1 MPPWLGSP
9 SNMTILEAVVAKLS
23 LPHYLN
29 MLTKG
34 LSFKVLTFH
43 QMVIPATSWAKTD
56 LRI

>member
-1 MPPWLGSP
+1 
-9 SNMTILEAVVAKLS
+9 MTILEAVVAKLS

-29 MLTKG
+29 TLIKG

-43 QMVIPATSWAKTD
+43 QNMIPVTGLASKD